1 MQEPS
6 CKMPGWALGKVRE
19 SVWIWLS
26 CTTAQSVV
34 GTAWVAG
41 KDGSRIP
48 RSRAHTCAC
57 SADEQGGEGDP
68 EGDVRHPRLSVL
80 KP

>member
-19 SVWIWLS
+19 SAWVWLS

-48 RSRAHTCAC
+48 RSRDHTCAY
-57 SADEQGGEGDP
+57 SADKQGEGNP
-68 EGDVRHPRLSVL
+68 EIDVHHPRLCVL

>member
-19 SVWIWLS
+19 SAWIWLS

-48 RSRAHTCAC
+48 SLELTHVQAVQMSR
-57 SADEQGGEGDP
+57 EEKGP
-68 EGDVRHPRLSVL
+68 
-80 KP
+80 